1 MTRCNKIKTLLLR
14 RKCRSAS
21 LLILLILAAYSVYY
35 LCSDHLSTAAFLEL
49 HKCPA
54 CYGVS
59 YCDHLLEKR
68 VIPKSWSGTGLSN
81 LINVKNVFFARHSH
95 RWVVLKKLGHDKEL
109 TTLDRK
115 LCSLANKTTSSCEV
129 NKLHLEPLFTTHLR
143 SKKFLLELVTGISDL
158 TRCPSKRLVDLIL
171 NRYSERYLVGQDVQK
186 RWTPERIMVLLTTL
200 AANPEPVI
208 MQVFHQDN
216 GWPFPRYYGACGRM
230 VVEQYVGKSL
240 GDYYVSPWRTRVGL
254 AYQLFQIADL
264 LTNNKGNWSLY
275 WTDVSYDNIAVDPD
289 GRVVVVDLEN
299 IIVVDKLKIIQ
310 DRPPEWDKVL
320 TSTFDECI
328 PNHNCLSFS
337 PDSLCTRL
345 VADHNYYAVC
355 HGILS
360 SYADDEGRPGGLLH
374 SMPDIIKT
382 TWGLDKLLDECAKP
396 SSEQTSRLKIKDQ
409 LLTVLAEL
417 AGVNG

>member
-1 MTRCNKIKTLLLR
+1 
-14 RKCRSAS
+14 
-21 LLILLILAAYSVYY
+21 
-35 LCSDHLSTAAFLEL
+35 
-49 HKCPA
+49 
-54 CYGVS
+54 
-59 YCDHLLEKR
+59 
-68 VIPKSWSGTGLSN
+68 
-81 LINVKNVFFARHSH
+81 
-95 RWVVLKKLGHDKEL
+95 
-109 TTLDRK
+109 
-115 LCSLANKTTSSCEV
+115 
-129 NKLHLEPLFTTHLR
+129 
-143 SKKFLLELVTGISDL
+143 
-158 TRCPSKRLVDLIL
+158 
-171 NRYSERYLVGQDVQK
+171 
-186 RWTPERIMVLLTTL
+186 
-200 AANPEPVI
+200 
-208 MQVFHQDN
+208 
-216 GWPFPRYYGACGRM
+216 M

-240 GDYYVSPWRTRVGL
+240 GDYYLSPWRTRVGL

-310 DRPPEWDKVL
+310 DRPPEWDTVL

-337 PDSLCTRL
+337 PDNLCTRL

-355 HGILS
+355 RGILS
-360 SYADDEGRPGGLLH
+360 SYADDEGHPGGLLH